1 MELSVI
7 IPIYKTEEFLTECVD
22 SILDKADEDVE
33 VVLVDDGSPD
43 GCPEICDRY
52 ADRDPR
58 VRVVHKENGGLSSAR
73 NAGLA
78 VAKGQYVT
86 FVDSDDQIFPDSLP
100 EILTWIRAAGA
111 DMCFLR
117 AFKLFADGTM
127 RDLGENIDGSQ
138 LRAKSREEAIRHL
151 ASRSKYPGSAWAK
164 VFRRD
169 FLIENDLHFPYDRRY
184 SEDLGFIRD
193 CVLRAESFDALDV
206 PYYQYRQGRTGSI
219 TQQIKAKN
227 FNDLLQFITESAE
240 KLTENRKAKD
250 PVNGLIMSFVAYEY
264 SILLYGYTRIPKEDK
279 KAALAAMKPYAWTL
293 RYAVT
298 KKGRLVFLACRLLGV
313 RFAAFLMKQYR
324 RAVEK

>member
-43 GCPEICDRY
+43 GCPGICDRY
-52 ADRDPR
+52 AEKDTR

-78 VAKGQYVT
+78 VAKGRYIT

-100 EILTWIRAAGA
+100 EILTWIRTAGA

>member
-169 FLIENDLHFPYDRRY
+169 FLIENNLHFPYDRRY

>member
-78 VAKGQYVT
+78 VAKGRYVT

-100 EILTWIRAAGA
+100 EILTWIRTAGA

-117 AFKLFADGTM
+117 ACKLFADGTM

-169 FLIENDLHFPYDRRY
+169 FLIENNLHFPYDRRY

>member
-22 SILDKADEDVE
+22 SILEKADEDVE

-43 GCPEICDRY
+43 GCPGICDRY
-52 ADRDPR
+52 AEKDTR

-78 VAKGQYVT
+78 VAAGRYVT
-86 FVDSDDQIFPDSLP
+86 FVDSDDKIFPDSLP

-151 ASRSKYPGSAWAK
+151 ASRSKYPGSAWSK

-169 FLIENDLHFPYDRRY
+169 FLLDNDLHFPYDRRY

-193 CVLRAESFDALDV
+193 CVLCAESFDALDV
-206 PYYQYRQGRTGSI
+206 PYYQYRQGRAGSI
-219 TQQIKAKN
+219 THQIKAKN
-227 FNDLLQFITESAE
+227 FNDLLRFITESAE
-240 KLTENRKAKD
+240 RLTENRKAKD
-250 PVNGLIMSFVAYEY
+250 AVSGLVMSFAAYEY

-298 KKGRLVFLACRLLGV
+298 KKGRLVSLACRLLGV

>member
-22 SILDKADEDVE
+22 SILERADEDVE

-43 GCPEICDRY
+43 GCPGICDRY
-52 ADRDPR
+52 AEKDTR

-78 VAKGQYVT
+78 VAKGRYVT
-86 FVDSDDQIFPDSLP
+86 FVDSDDKIFPDSLP

-138 LRAKSREEAIRHL
+138 LRAKGREEAIRHL
-151 ASRSKYPGSAWAK
+151 ASRSKYPGSAWSK

-169 FLIENDLHFPYDRRY
+169 FLLDNDLHFPYDRRY

>member
-22 SILDKADEDVE
+22 SILEKADEDVE

-43 GCPEICDRY
+43 GCPGICDRY
-52 ADRDPR
+52 AEKDTR

-78 VAKGQYVT
+78 VATGRYVT
-86 FVDSDDQIFPDSLP
+86 FVDSDDKIFPDSLP
-100 EILTWIRAAGA
+100 EILTWIRGAGA

-117 AFKLFADGTM
+117 AFKLFADGTL
-127 RDLGENIDGSQ
+127 RDLGENIDGAQ

-164 VFRRD
+164 IFRRD
-169 FLIENDLHFPYDRRY
+169 FLTENDLHFPYDRRY

-240 KLTENRKAKD
+240 KLTENKKAKD
-250 PVNGLIMSFVAYEY
+250 PVSGLVMSFVAYEY

-293 RYAVT
+293 KYAAT
-298 KKGRLVFLACRLLGV
+298 KKGRMICWACRLFGV
-313 RFAAFLMKQYR
+313 RFAAFLLKQYR

>member
-43 GCPEICDRY
+43 GCPGICDHY
-52 ADRDPR
+52 AEKDTR

-78 VAKGQYVT
+78 VAKGRYVT

-100 EILTWIRAAGA
+100 EILTWIRTAGA

-193 CVLRAESFDALDV
+193 CVLHAESFDALDV

>member
-22 SILDKADEDVE
+22 SILEKAGEDVE

-43 GCPEICDRY
+43 GCPGICDRY
-52 ADRDPR
+52 AEKDTR

-78 VAKGQYVT
+78 VAAGRYVT
-86 FVDSDDQIFPDSLP
+86 FVDSDDKIFPDSLP

-151 ASRSKYPGSAWAK
+151 ASRSKYPGSAWSK

-169 FLIENDLHFPYDRRY
+169 FLLDNDLHFPYDRRY

-193 CVLRAESFDALDV
+193 CVLCAESFDALDV
-206 PYYQYRQGRTGSI
+206 PYYQYRQGRAGSI
-219 TQQIKAKN
+219 THQIKAKN
-227 FNDLLQFITESAE
+227 FNDLLRFITESAE
-240 KLTENRKAKD
+240 RLTENRKAKD
-250 PVNGLIMSFVAYEY
+250 AVSGLVMSFAAYEY

-298 KKGRLVFLACRLLGV
+298 KKGRLVSLACRLLGV

>member
-22 SILDKADEDVE
+22 SILEKADEDVE

-43 GCPEICDRY
+43 GCPGICDRY
-52 ADRDPR
+52 AEKDTR

-78 VAKGQYVT
+78 VAKGRYVT
-86 FVDSDDQIFPDSLP
+86 FVDSDDKIFPDSLP
-100 EILTWIRAAGA
+100 EILNWIRAAGA

-138 LRAKSREEAIRHL
+138 LRGKGREEAIHHL
-151 ASRSKYPGSAWAK
+151 ASRSKYPGSAWSK

-169 FLIENDLHFPYDRRY
+169 FLLDNDLHFPYDRRY

-193 CVLRAESFDALDV
+193 CVLCAESFDALDV
-206 PYYQYRQGRTGSI
+206 PYYQYRQGRAGSI
-219 TQQIKAKN
+219 THQIKAKN
-227 FNDLLQFITESAE
+227 FNDLLRFITESAE
-240 KLTENRKAKD
+240 RLTENRKAKD
-250 PVNGLIMSFVAYEY
+250 AVSGLVMSFAAYEY

-293 RYAVT
+293 RYAGT
-298 KKGRLVFLACRLLGV
+298 RKGRLVFLACRLLGV

>member
-43 GCPEICDRY
+43 GCPGICDRY
-52 ADRDPR
+52 AEKDTR

-78 VAKGQYVT
+78 VAKGRYVT

-100 EILTWIRAAGA
+100 EILTWIRTAGA

>member
-22 SILDKADEDVE
+22 SILEKADEDVE

-43 GCPEICDRY
+43 GCPGICDRY
-52 ADRDPR
+52 AEKDTR

-78 VAKGQYVT
+78 VAKGRYVT
-86 FVDSDDQIFPDSLP
+86 FVDSDDKIFPDSLP

-138 LRAKSREEAIRHL
+138 LRAKGREEAIRHL
-151 ASRSKYPGSAWAK
+151 ASRSKYPGSAWSK
-164 VFRRD
+164 VFRRA
-169 FLIENDLHFPYDRRY
+169 FLLDNDLHFPYDRRY
-184 SEDLGFIRD
+184 SEDLGFVRD
-193 CVLRAESFDALDV
+193 CVLCAESFDALDV
-206 PYYQYRQGRTGSI
+206 PYYQYRQGRAGSI
-219 TQQIKAKN
+219 THQIKAKN
-227 FNDLLQFITESAE
+227 FNDLLRFITESAE
-240 KLTENRKAKD
+240 RLTENRKAKD
-250 PVNGLIMSFVAYEY
+250 AVSGLVMSFAAYEY

>member
-22 SILDKADEDVE
+22 SILEKADEDVE

-43 GCPEICDRY
+43 GCPGICDRY
-52 ADRDPR
+52 AEKDTR

-78 VAKGQYVT
+78 VAKGRYVT
-86 FVDSDDQIFPDSLP
+86 FVDSDDKIFPDSLP
-100 EILTWIRAAGA
+100 EILNWIRAAGA

-138 LRAKSREEAIRHL
+138 LRAKGREEAIRHL
-151 ASRSKYPGSAWAK
+151 ASRAKYPGSAWSK
-164 VFRRD
+164 VFRRA
-169 FLIENDLHFPYDRRY
+169 FLLDNDLHFPYDRRY

-193 CVLRAESFDALDV
+193 CVLCAESFDALDV
-206 PYYQYRQGRTGSI
+206 PYYQYRQGRAGSI
-219 TQQIKAKN
+219 THQIKAKN
-227 FNDLLQFITESAE
+227 FNDLLRFITESAE
-240 KLTENRKAKD
+240 RLTENRKAKD
-250 PVNGLIMSFVAYEY
+250 AVSGLVMSFAAYEY

>member
-43 GCPEICDRY
+43 GCPGICDRY

-78 VAKGQYVT
+78 VAKGRYVT

-100 EILTWIRAAGA
+100 EILTWIRTAGA

-193 CVLRAESFDALDV
+193 CVLCAESFDALDV

>member
-22 SILDKADEDVE
+22 SILEKADEDVE

-43 GCPEICDRY
+43 GCPGICDRY
-52 ADRDPR
+52 AEKDTR

-78 VAKGQYVT
+78 VAKGRYVT
-86 FVDSDDQIFPDSLP
+86 FVDSDDKIFPDSLP

-138 LRAKSREEAIRHL
+138 LRAKGREEAIRHL
-151 ASRSKYPGSAWAK
+151 ASRSKYPGSAWSK
-164 VFRRD
+164 VFRRA
-169 FLIENDLHFPYDRRY
+169 FLLDNDLHFPYDRRY

-193 CVLRAESFDALDV
+193 CVLCAESFDALDV
-206 PYYQYRQGRTGSI
+206 PYYQYRQGRAGSI
-219 TQQIKAKN
+219 THQIKAKN
-227 FNDLLQFITESAE
+227 FNDLLRFITESAE
-240 KLTENRKAKD
+240 RLTENRKAKD
-250 PVNGLIMSFVAYEY
+250 AVSGLVMSFAAYEY

-293 RYAVT
+293 RYAGT
-298 KKGRLVFLACRLLGV
+298 RKGRLVSLACRLLGV

>member
-78 VAKGQYVT
+78 VAKGRYVT

-100 EILTWIRAAGA
+100 EILTWIRTAGA

-169 FLIENDLHFPYDRRY
+169 FLIENNLHFPYDRRY

>member
-7 IPIYKTEEFLTECVD
+7 IPIYKTEEFLSECVG
-22 SILDKADEDVE
+22 SILEKANRDVE

-43 GCPEICDRY
+43 GCPRICDEFAA
-52 ADRDPR
+52 ADSR
-58 VRVVHKENGGLSSAR
+58 VTVVHKENGGLSSAR

-78 VAKGQYVT
+78 VAKGRYVT
-86 FVDSDDQIFPDSLP
+86 FVDSDDKIFPDSLP
-100 EILTWIRAAGA
+100 EILNWIRTVGA

-151 ASRSKYPGSAWAK
+151 ASRSKYPGSAWGK

-169 FLIENDLHFPYDRRY
+169 FLLDNDLHFPYDRRY

-193 CVLRAESFDALDV
+193 CVLCAESFDALDV
-206 PYYQYRQGRTGSI
+206 PYYQYRQGRAGSI
-219 TQQIKAKN
+219 THQIKAKN
-227 FNDLLQFITESAE
+227 FNDLLRFITESAE

-250 PVNGLIMSFVAYEY
+250 AVSGLVMSFAAYEY

-293 RYAVT
+293 RYAGT
-298 KKGRLVFLACRLLGV
+298 RKGRLVSLACRLLGV